1 MARRKKKK
9 IEFSKALAIL
19 NTIVYLLVLLFCLGA
34 WLVKDSFPSEI
45 FMAVTTQYATTLSV
59 YMIKAGYENGK
70 KYNNESE
77 RVDI

>member
-1 MARRKKKK
+1 
-9 IEFSKALAIL
+9 
-19 NTIVYLLVLLFCLGA
+19 VLLFCLGA
-34 WLVKDSFPSEI
+34 WLFKDSFPSEI